1 MDALYN
7 DFGNFR
13 IDEEE
18 QDLFGDPSQELGIG
32 ITNAKKMQM
41 KQKSHQPMIPKKLDS
56 ELIN

>member
-18 QDLFGDPSQELGIG
+18 QDLFGDPTQELGIS

-41 KQKSHQPMIPKKLDS
+41 K
-56 ELIN
+56 